1 MKKYIFLISLLS
13 AVIATQAQVRTVKLT
28 VYPEFKPSLIH
39 LTDGRVLRQPLTNVF
54 LKNATLMYMKGNDVM
69 QANMSNI
76 LSVEFDDRTYV
87 KIDTLLCYQVD
98 SIGNDALFKATII
111 DVKAYN
117 TQLRNNNVI
126 SNLSLGDQISM
137 ATIDLST
144 DEDFK
149 FPLIDIYFYR
159 YKGKFVRTHER
170 NLGRLLSKEKRR
182 MLRTYV
188 TMDGFSWTD
197 EKSLIKLLKSLQ

>member
-117 TQLRNNNVI
+117 TQLRNNHVI